1 MRDRNAVEK
10 KLRALI
16 DDGKENL
23 MVISDFDYTL
33 SKFEDNRGRKCWT
46 THGVFDNCVKQID
59 PELANKFQALRDKY
73 FPIEF
78 DPNLTAEQKVPLME
92 ERSDCAQ
99 NVILLFRDQA
109 DHLMRRLHQLGVP
122 LVVFSA
128 GIGNIIE
135 MFLRQK
141 LGQIPGNIRL
151 ISNMMN
157 FDEQDIVASFSEP
170 LIHTY
175 CKNSSVVRKEAQT
188 NIILLGDSMGDIHMD
203 VGVEKKSLTL
213 KIGFLNSD
221 VNNLVDHYMEVYD
234 MVLVQDQSMQI
245 PNSIVQAIADG
256 FVKCTSY
263 RSVT

>member
-1 MRDRNAVEK
+1 
-10 KLRALI
+10 
-16 DDGKENL
+16 
-23 MVISDFDYTL
+23 VISDFDYTL
-33 SKFEDNRGRKCWT
+33 SKFEDNQGRKCWT
-46 THGVFDNCVKQID
+46 THGVFDNCVKQVD
-59 PELANKFQALRDKY
+59 PELANKFQALKDKY

-92 ERSDCAQ
+92 EWWNVSHGYIVSAGFRRTTIEGFVRRSH
-99 NVILLFRDQA
+99 ILLRDQA
-109 DHLMRRLHQLGVP
+109 DHLMRRLHQLRVP

-135 MFLRQK
+135 MFLKQK

-157 FDEQDIVASFSEP
+157 FDEQDIVVSFSEP

-175 CKNSSVVRKEAQT
+175 CKNSSVVRKEAQFFHELRERT

-221 VNNLVDHYMEVYD
+221 VSNLVDYYMEVYD

-245 PNSIVQAIADG
+245 PNSIVQAI
-256 FVKCTSY
+256 
-263 RSVT
+263 